1 MGCNSSKN
9 TGTTDNN
16 DQAPKHAE
24 GEEAAGSGEPAE
36 HAKNED
42 GTSPS

>member
-9 TGTTDNN
+9 TGTTEAN

-24 GEEAAGSGEPAE
+24 GEEAAGAGEHEE
-36 HAKNED
+36 HAKNEEH
-42 GTSPS
+42 SKPS